1 MRYAV
6 RHGFVSL
13 LLAASTAQADTGYR
27 CVDAAGRVAFQDR
40 PCPAGSTGSPFRYE
54 KPPPSVAPAP
64 VPVETAPA
72 APPPAPAPPPRVPI
86 APLFAC
92 MNAVNGDRYYS
103 ETGQTQPYYAPLGAL
118 GWPPRTLNQTARS
131 AGVSAPELSASKQG
145 RPSVSAPSGANALA
159 GAYVQVQDEC
169 RRLSDYDA
177 CVARRKEL
185 GDNRSK
191 QRNAFKAERAT
202 LEARESTLE
211 QAMSGCR

>member
-1 MRYAV
+1 MRHAV

-13 LLAASTAQADTGYR
+13 LLAASGAHVETGYR

-40 PCPAGSTGSPFRYE
+40 PCPAGSTGAPFRYE
-54 KPPPSVAPAP
+54 KPPPSIAPAPAP
-64 VPVETAPA
+64 VEAAP
-72 APPPAPAPPPRVPI
+72 APPPPAAPAPPPRVPV

-92 MNAVNGDRYYS
+92 MNAVNGNRYYS

-131 AGVSAPELSASKQG
+131 AGVSAPELN
-145 RPSVSAPSGANALA
+145 RPSVSAPSGTNALA

-177 CVARRKEL
+177 CAVRRKEL

-202 LEARESTLE
+202 LEARESALE